1 MASMADASA
10 LWSAIQTELQSRGS
24 DAAIAT
30 LAAAQHG
37 VVSRA
42 QLLELGL
49 SASAIRRR
57 VQGGRFHIVY
67 RGVYAVGH
75 KRLTREGRWMA
86 AVLAA
91 GADAVLSHRSAA
103 ALWGLRQHGGRPEV
117 TVPPGRRGPPRLTVH
132 RSLLPFDEVTTH
144 NGIATTT
151 AARTILDCAAVFA
164 DDDVERLI
172 REAEFLRLDDR
183 VGLNALL
190 ERYPR
195 RQGTAAVRAALAR
208 AKQGSGR
215 TRLELEARFK
225 SLISKADLPPPDLN
239 ATLELGEITIQPDF
253 LWREKKLIV
262 ELDSHQA
269 HYTTHAFEN
278 DRARDRAATVAGY
291 RVIRVTARQLDDEAD
306 RILSDCQL
314 TLT

>member
-1 MASMADASA
+1 MASVADASA
-10 LWSAIQTELQSRGS
+10 LWSAIRTELQSRGS
-24 DAAIAT
+24 DAAIAM

-91 GADAVLSHRSAA
+91 GANAVLSHRSAA

-117 TVPPGRRGPPRLTVH
+117 TVPAGRRGPPRLTVH
-132 RSLLPFDEVTTH
+132 RSLLPFDEVIVRD
-144 NGIATTT
+144 GIPITT
-151 AARTILDCAAVFA
+151 AARTILDCAAVIA
-164 DDDVERLI
+164 SGDVERLI
-172 REAEFLRLDDR
+172 REAEFLRLDDQ
-183 VGLNALL
+183 VGLDALL
-190 ERYPR
+190 ARYPR
-195 RQGTAAVRAALAR
+195 RQGTAALRAAIAR

-225 SLISKADLPPPDLN
+225 SLLSKANLPQPDMN
-239 ATLELGEITIQPDF
+239 ATLELGELTIQPDF
-253 LWREKKLIV
+253 LWRQKKLIV

-291 RVIRVTARQLDDEAD
+291 KVVRVTSRQLDDEAGQ
-306 RILSDCQL
+306 ILSDCQL

>member
-1 MASMADASA
+1 MASVADAIA
-10 LWSAIQTELQSRGS
+10 LSGAIRLKLQSHGV
-24 DAAIAT
+24 DAAISM
-30 LAAAQHG
+30 LAGAQHG
-37 VVSRA
+37 VASRS
-42 QLLELGL
+42 QLLDLGVT
-49 SASAIRRR
+49 ADAIKARIAA
-57 VQGGRFHIVY
+57 GRLIRLH

-75 KRLTREGRWMA
+75 MRLTREGRWMA

-91 GADAVLSHRSAA
+91 GASTVLSHRSAA

-151 AARTILDCAAVFA
+151 PARTILDCAAIFGRDGA
-164 DDDVERLI
+164 ERLI
-172 REAEFLRLDDR
+172 REAEFLRLDDV
-183 VGLNALL
+183 VGLKALL
-190 ERYPR
+190 DRYPR
-195 RQGTAAVRAALAR
+195 RPGTPAVRAAIAAAAR
-208 AKQGSGR
+208 GSGR

-225 SLISKADLPPPDLN
+225 SLISKANLPPPDMN

-253 LWREKKLIV
+253 LWKNQKLIV

-291 RVIRVTARQLDDEAD
+291 RVIRVTSRQLDAEAEQ
-306 RILSDCQL
+306 ILSDCQL